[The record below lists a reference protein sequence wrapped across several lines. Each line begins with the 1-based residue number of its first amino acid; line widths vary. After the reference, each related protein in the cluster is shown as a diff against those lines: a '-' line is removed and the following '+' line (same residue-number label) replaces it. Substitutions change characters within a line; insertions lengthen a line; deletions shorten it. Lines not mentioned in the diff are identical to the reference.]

1 MIKIKF
7 SAILSPLG
15 IFFIY
20 ILASGLAIM
29 GFRFILPGQAV
40 PLKCF
45 SISWR
50 LTEGLLEYL
59 NLFPALALSALV
71 IPFGFFIRANDK
83 NSSLTPKFLDSIKMS
98 IITAIVAS
106 VLYGFLF
113 SLILPLAQNYEAN
126 LISKGKLY
134 HYALE
139 KAQENAA
146 EHEWDETLHFMTIC
160 EEIWPDGSEHTKLK
174 IEAEIRTAEERMASL
189 HLPGTQGSQTTGFPG
204 NEPLSVTEAL
214 DMAETALA
222 EERYFDAHWLATLG
236 GRLARPGSI
245 EVATAA
251 RLAGRAWAG
260 VNSLA
265 PNARETQNYTI
276 YRLKREGYEALVGEE
291 WIRSY
296 YIFLELS
303 SLSPSDPDVAKYF
316 ALSEEGVKQ
325 AAFFIDEIELSLE
338 HILPTALFSLPYGL
352 GRIVIR
358 ISSLTTAPDTVYGIG
373 IEIMAFD
380 MDGKQLWSLEA
391 PYAKIMPMTLDSG
404 PSLAILLRA
413 LDRTDKNK
421 RWEPEILSFE
431 KSSFEKSGFEQSS
444 PGQNAPGNAE
454 ILLPLQWETFLLLSN
469 LRGSLAGLSPID
481 LRKAS
486 SALASYGYLPQ
497 VFEAELLQRFTR
509 PLFLLPLTIFAIAI
523 GWRYR
528 ALKRPRYMAIPML
541 GILPLV
547 FNGAVHFCRYWINDF
562 GIWAVL
568 SLGFTTAAIVCGA
581 LIVLLLVLSF
591 IFLAVRHG

>member
-29 GFRFILPGQAV
+29 GFRFIFPGQAV

-50 LTEGLLEYL
+50 LIRGLLEFLY
-59 NLFPALALSALV
+59 LFPALALSALV
-71 IPFGFFIRANDK
+71 IPFGFLIRFNDK
-83 NSSLTPKFLDSIKMS
+83 NNSPSPKFLDSIKMS

-106 VLYGFLF
+106 AVYGFLF
-113 SLILPLAQNYEAN
+113 SLILPLAQNYETN
-126 LISKGKLY
+126 LLSKGRLY
-134 HYALE
+134 QYAME

-146 EHEWDETLHFMTIC
+146 ENEWDETLHFMTIC
-160 EEIWPDGSEHTKLK
+160 EGIWPGGSEHTKLK

-189 HLPGTQGSQTTGFPG
+189 HPITQGSPATGYPG
-204 NEPLSVTEAL
+204 YEPVSVTEAL

-236 GRLARPGSI
+236 GRLARPDSV

-276 YRLKREGYEALVGEE
+276 YRLKREGYEALIGEE

-303 SLSPSDPDVAKYF
+303 DLSPKDPDVIKYF
-316 ALSEEGVKQ
+316 ALSEEGVKR
-325 AAFFIDEIELSLE
+325 AAFFIDEMELSLE

-373 IEIMAFD
+373 IETMAFD
-380 MDGKQLWSLEA
+380 TDGKLLWSLEA
-391 PYAKIMPMTLDSG
+391 PYAKIIPLTLDSG

-413 LDRTDKNK
+413 LDRVDKNI
-421 RWEPEILSFE
+421 RWEPEIKVF
-431 KSSFEKSGFEQSS
+431 GQSA

-454 ILLPLQWETFLLLSN
+454 ILLSLSWENFLLLSS
-469 LRGSLAGLSPID
+469 LRQGLSGLSLPD
-481 LRKAS
+481 LRKAAGS
-486 SALASYGYLPQ
+486 LGSFGYLPQ
-497 VFEAELLQRFTR
+497 VFETELLQRFIQ
-509 PLFLLPLTIFAIAI
+509 PLFILPLGIFAIAI

-528 ALKRPRYMAIPML
+528 AMKRPRYMAIPML

-547 FNGAVHFCRYWINDF
+547 FNGVVHFCNYWLNDF

-568 SLGFTTAAIVCGA
+568 SLGFITAATVCGA
-581 LIVLLLVLSF
+581 LLVVLLVLSF

>member
-20 ILASGLAIM
+20 VLASGLAIM
-29 GFRFILPGQAV
+29 GFRFVLPGQAV
-40 PLKCF
+40 PLKYF

-50 LTEGLLEYL
+50 LARGLEDFL

-83 NSSLTPKFLDSIKMS
+83 NNMLSPKFLESIKMS

-106 VLYGFLF
+106 ALYGFLF
-113 SLILPLAQNYEAN
+113 TLILPLAQNYEAN
-126 LISKGKLY
+126 LVSKGKLY
-134 HYALE
+134 QYALE
-139 KAQENAA
+139 KAKENSM
-146 EHEWDETLHFMTIC
+146 EDEWDEALHFLTIC
-160 EEIWPDGSEHTKLK
+160 DGIWPEGSDHTKLK

-189 HLPGTQGSQTTGFPG
+189 HLPSAQGSQATGFPG
-204 NEPLSVTEAL
+204 YEPVSVTEAL

-236 GRLARPGSI
+236 GRLARPDSV

-265 PNARETQNYTI
+265 PNVRETQNYNI
-276 YRLKREGYEALVGEE
+276 YKLKREGYEALVGEE

-303 SLSPSDPDVAKYF
+303 ALTPKDPDVDKYF

-325 AAFFIDEIELSLE
+325 AAFFIDELELSLE

-352 GRIVIR
+352 GRIAIR
-358 ISSLTTAPDTVYGIG
+358 ISSLTTAPDTIYGIG
-373 IEIMAFD
+373 TEIMAFD
-380 MDGKQLWSLEA
+380 TDGKLLWGMEA
-391 PYAKIMPMTLDSG
+391 PYAKIMPMNLDSG

-413 LDRTDKNK
+413 LDRMDKNK
-421 RWEPEILSFE
+421 RWEPEI
-431 KSSFEKSGFEQSS
+431 KVT
-444 PGQNAPGNAE
+444 GQGVPGNAE
-454 ILLPLQWETFLLLSN
+454 ILLPLPWENFLQLSN
-469 LRGSLAGLSPID
+469 LRGGLSGLSPVD
-481 LRKAS
+481 LRKA
-486 SALASYGYLPQ
+486 ANTLAPFGYLPQ
-497 VFEAELLQRFTR
+497 VFETELLQRFSH
-509 PLFLLPLTIFAIAI
+509 PLFLLPLGIFAIAI

-547 FNGAVHFCRYWINDF
+547 FNGVVHFCRFWLNDF

-581 LIVLLLVLSF
+581 LIVVMLVLSF
-591 IFLAVRHG
+591 IVLAVRHG